1 MNEELEMYQ
10 MAGTRSSDL
19 PVKTKEQINLELMQN
34 VMHESTWFT
43 NSCGQGYTRAT
54 LRKTP
59 IVPALLNTTGAHFIV
74 GKHGEECDLPEQ
86 KLTHVQTQNGVITVH
101 IFKKR

>member
-1 MNEELEMYQ
+1 MNEELEMHQ
-10 MAGTRSSDL
+10 MAGIRNSEL
-19 PVKTKEQINLELMQN
+19 PAKTKSEINLGLKQY
-34 VMHESTWFT
+34 VMNDTTWFT

-54 LRKTP
+54 ARKTP
-59 IVPALLNTTGAHFIV
+59 IVPALLNTCGAHFIV
-74 GKHGEECDLPEQ
+74 GKHGEECDLPDQ